1 MLSKADKD
9 ALAAQIQQ
17 FADERAAFSAATSGD
32 VGAFTWA
39 TFLAWRTAVALELQA
54 EALWEANG
62 GEDESEEPKKP
73 WEE

>member
-1 MLSKADKD
+1 MLSPDD
-9 ALAAQIQQ
+9 ASRLTAQIQQ
-17 FADERAAFSAATSGD
+17 FQDEEAAFAAQRIGD
-32 VGAFTWA
+32 WDRFI
-39 TFLAWRTAVALELQA
+39 AWRTAVALELQA